1 MKMILFLACLLSM
14 GCLTRTEVL
23 YASPAK
29 RPENLNGFMRLAQR
43 KVRVVVEGSD
53 RVAEFIIHQ
62 PGDMLLVKDSDVSAM
77 VAKIQAQAARIVELK
92 NAR

>member
-1 MKMILFLACLLSM
+1 MKKIAMLVCCLSMM

-23 YASPAK
+23 YCGSTQ
-29 RPENLNGFMRLAQR
+29 RPENLTGVMRLAQR

-53 RVAEFIIHQ
+53 RVGEFIIHQ
-62 PGDMLLVKDSDVSAM
+62 PGEFVLIRDTDLSQLIKNTQRL
-77 VAKIQAQAARIVELK
+77 KELLK